1 MTETVQEANTTAGA
15 GLNPS
20 RVFIERPVATTLL
33 TIAVAIAGIIAFVV
47 LPVSP
52 LPQVDFPTIT
62 VAASLPGASPDIM
75 ASSVATPLERQFG
88 HIAGVTEMTSSSS
101 LGTSSVTLQF
111 DLSRDINGAAR
122 DVEAGINAARSYLPA
137 NLPANPTYRK
147 VNPADSPIMVL
158 GLQSDVYDIPTL
170 YDEAS
175 TVIEQRVSQISGV
188 GQVTVVGASLP
199 AVRVELNPQQLA
211 SYGISLPA
219 VQQVIAGQ
227 NANTAKG
234 QVSNGSNT
242 VDILVNDQISKA
254 AAYKPLV
261 VGYHDGSAVRLQ
273 DVAEVVDSQQT
284 IRQAGFLNGK
294 PSVNMLIFRQP
305 GANIITT
312 VDAVKAAIP
321 SLQATVP
328 RGQHIITI
336 LDRTLTIR
344 ASVSNIEGTLVI
356 SVVLVIFVVFVFL
369 RSLPATIV
377 PAVAVPVSL
386 IGTCAVMYLCG
397 FSLDNLSLMALAIAS
412 GFVVDDAIVVMENIS
427 RHLEEGLSPMQ
438 ASLKGAQEIGFTVFS
453 ISISLIAVFIP
464 LLLMG
469 GIIGR
474 LFREFAITLS
484 TAILVSMVI
493 SLTTTPMI
501 CSRVLRS
508 EREVKHG
515 RLYGWSERVFNALLS
530 GYRKSLTWVLDHPAL
545 MLVVFIT
552 TVGLNVFLFTRLS
565 QGFFPQQDTGVM
577 IGGMQ
582 GPQDTSFYAMEKA
595 VQQAVKIIK
604 SDPGV
609 QNVMAFTGGQ
619 GAANN
624 GFTFIALKPL
634 GSGKDERTASAAEI
648 IARLRG
654 KLAGVKG
661 AQTFLQPVQDIRI
674 GGRQSNAQ
682 YQYTLKAETTAQL
695 LQYGPPLLSALR
707 KAPGIQDANSDQ
719 QNDGLQALMTYD
731 RPTAARLGIT
741 PQLMDSTLYDAFGQA
756 EVSTIYSE
764 LNQYYVVMEVA
775 PRFWSTPQGLK
786 DVYIVPKSGGGAV
799 PLNSVM
805 HYAPSTS
812 PLSVNHT
819 GLFPSVTVNFN
830 LAPGVSLSQA
840 TQEISDIEKQLG
852 VPDSVHGQY
861 AGTLQ
866 AYKDS
871 LSSEYFLI
879 IAALFAV
886 YIVLGVLYE
895 SLVHPITILSTLP
908 SASLGAFLALL
919 ITKTDLNVM
928 SIIGI
933 VLLIGI
939 VKKNAIMMIDF
950 ALNAERV
957 EGMDTRD
964 SIFQASMLRF
974 RPILMT
980 TMAALFGAVP
990 LAIGT
995 GMGSELRRPL
1005 GISIIGG
1012 LLVSQVLTLYT
1023 TPVIYLFMD
1032 NLRLKVQGDKHAR
1045 LFTATPAAA
1054 R

>member
-1 MTETVQEANTTAGA
+1 MS
-15 GLNPS
+15 PS

-33 TIAVAIAGIIAFVV
+33 TIAVAIAGFIAFLV

-62 VAASLPGASPDIM
+62 VAAQLPGASPDIM

-88 HIAGVTEMTSSSS
+88 HIAGVTEMTSSST
-101 LGTSSVTLQF
+101 LGTTSVTLQF
-111 DLSRDINGAAR
+111 DLSRDIDGAAR

-147 VNPADSPIMVL
+147 VNPADSPILVL
-158 GLQSDVYDIPTL
+158 GLQSDIYDVPTL

-175 TVIEQRVSQISGV
+175 TVMEQRISQIGGV

-199 AVRVELNPQQLA
+199 AVRVELNPDQLA

-227 NANTAKG
+227 NSDLAKG
-234 QVSNGSNT
+234 QIANGTVSA
-242 VDILVNDQISKA
+242 DILSNDQISKA
-254 AAYKPLV
+254 AQYKPLV
-261 VGYHDGSAVRLQ
+261 VGYHNGGAVRLQ
-273 DVAEVVDSQQT
+273 DVADVIDSQQT
-284 IRQAGFLNGK
+284 VRQAGFLNGK

-321 SLQATVP
+321 SLQATIP
-328 RGQHIITI
+328 QGEHIITI

-344 ASVSNIEGTLVI
+344 ASVSDIEFTLVI
-356 SVVLVIFVVFVFL
+356 SVILVILVVFVFL
-369 RSLPATIV
+369 RNVQATLV

-427 RHLEEGLSPMQ
+427 RHLEEGLLPMQ
-438 ASLKGAQEIGFTVFS
+438 AALKGAQEIGFTVLS

-493 SLTTTPMI
+493 SLTTTPMM

-508 EREVKHG
+508 EKEIQHG
-515 RLYGWSERVFNALLS
+515 KMYDWSERIFNGVLG
-530 GYRKSLTWVLDHPAL
+530 GYRRSLTWVLDHPAPIL
-545 MLVVFIT
+545 LVFLCT
-552 TVGLNVFLFTRLS
+552 LALNVFLILRIPK
-565 QGFFPQQDTGVM
+565 GFFPTQDTGVM
-577 IGGMQ
+577 SGGMQ
-582 GPQDTSFYAMEKA
+582 GPQDTSFYAMRNS
-595 VQQAVKIIK
+595 VQQAVTIIK

-609 QNVMAFTGGQ
+609 ANVMGFTGGQ
-619 GAANN
+619 GATNS

-634 GSGKDERTASAAEI
+634 DQRNESAAQI
-648 IARLRG
+648 INRLRPQ
-654 KLAGVKG
+654 LAKVPG
-661 AQTFLQPVQDIRI
+661 AATYLQAVQDIRI
-674 GGRQSNAQ
+674 GGRQSSAA
-682 YQYTLKAETTAQL
+682 YQYTLEAETTDELQ
-695 LQYGPPLLSALR
+695 QYGPQLLSALK
-707 KAPGIQDANSDQ
+707 KAPGFQDVNTDQ
-719 QNDGLQALMTYD
+719 QNNGLQALLTYD
-731 RPTAARLGIT
+731 RPTDARLGVT
-741 PQLMDSTLYDAFGQA
+741 PQLLDSTLYDAFGQA
-756 EVSTIYSE
+756 EVSVIDTE

-775 PRFWSTPQGLK
+775 PKYWKSPDGMK
-786 DVYIVPKSGGGAV
+786 DVYVVPKSGGGAV
-799 PLNSVM
+799 PLDSLM
-805 HYAPSTS
+805 HYVTSTAP
-812 PLSVNHT
+812 LAVNHT

-830 LAPGVSLSQA
+830 LAPGVSLGDA
-840 TQEISDIEKQLG
+840 TKEILDIQRKMG
-852 VPDSVHGQY
+852 VPQSVHGQF

-866 AYKDS
+866 AFQQS
-871 LSSEYFLI
+871 LGSEPYLI
-879 IAALFAV
+879 LTAILAV
-886 YIVLGVLYE
+886 YIVLGMLYE

-908 SASLGAFLALL
+908 SASLGAILALL
-919 ITKTDLNVM
+919 VTNTELDVM

-933 VLLIGI
+933 ILLIGI

-950 ALNAERV
+950 ALNAERN
-957 EGMDTRD
+957 EGKNTHD
-964 SIFQASMLRF
+964 SIFEACMLRF

-990 LAIGT
+990 LAVGT

-1032 NLRLKVQGDKHAR
+1032 NLRLKLQGDKNAR
-1045 LFTATPAAA
+1045 LLSPAMAA
-1054 R
+1054 Q

>member
-1 MTETVQEANTTAGA
+1 M
-15 GLNPS
+15 NPS
-20 RVFIERPVATTLL
+20 RIFIERPVATTLL
-33 TIAVAIAGIIAFVV
+33 TAAVAIAGAIAFVV

-88 HIAGVTEMTSSSS
+88 HISGVTEMTSSSS
-101 LGTSSVTLQF
+101 IGTSSVTLQF
-111 DLSRDINGAAR
+111 DLSRDIDGAAR

-175 TVIEQRVSQISGV
+175 TVIEQRVSQITGV

-199 AVRVELNPQQLA
+199 AVRVEINPNQLA
-211 SYGISLPA
+211 SYGISLPQ

-227 NANTAKG
+227 NSNLAKG
-234 QVSNGSNT
+234 QVANRDTTS
-242 VDILVNDQISKA
+242 DIVANDQISKA
-254 AAYKPLV
+254 VSYRPIII
-261 VGYHDGSAVRLQ
+261 GYHNGAAVRLQ
-273 DVAEVVDSQQT
+273 DVADVVDSQQT

-294 PSVNMLIFRQP
+294 PSVNMIIFRQP
-305 GANIITT
+305 GANIIST

-328 RGQHIITI
+328 TGQHIITI

-344 ASVSNIEGTLVI
+344 ASVKDIERTLIISVLLVI
-356 SVVLVIFVVFVFL
+356 LVVFLFL
-369 RSLPATIV
+369 RNLPATLV

-386 IGTCAVMYLCG
+386 IGTCAIMYLCG

-412 GFVVDDAIVVMENIS
+412 GFVVDDAIVVMENIA
-427 RHLEEGLSPMQ
+427 RHLEEGYTPV
-438 ASLKGAQEIGFTVFS
+438 AAALKGAEEIGFTVFS

-464 LLLMG
+464 LLFMG

-493 SLTTTPMI
+493 SLTTTPMM
-501 CSRVLRS
+501 CSLVLKS
-508 EREVKHG
+508 EHDIAHG
-515 RLYGWSERVFNALLS
+515 KLYRWSERGFDYVLR
-530 GYRKSLTWVLDHPAL
+530 GYRKTLNWTLDHPAL
-545 MLVVFIT
+545 ILLVFVA
-552 TVGLNVFLFTRLS
+552 TVALNVFLISIIQT
-565 QGFFPQQDTGVM
+565 GFFPQQDTGVM
-577 IGGMQ
+577 TGGMQ
-582 GPQDTSFYAMEKA
+582 GPQNTSFYAMRTA
-595 VQQAVKIIK
+595 VQQATEIIK
-604 SDPGV
+604 KDPAV
-609 QNVMAFTGGQ
+609 QNVMSFTGGQ
-619 GAANN
+619 GATNG

-634 GSGKDERTASAAEI
+634 GSGKDNREDSAAVVI
-648 IARLRG
+648 NRLRP
-654 KLAGVKG
+654 KLARVSG
-661 AQTFLQPVQDIRI
+661 AQTFLQAVQDIRI
-674 GGRQSNAQ
+674 GGRQSSAQ
-682 YQYTLKAETTAQL
+682 YQYTITAETSQDL
-695 LQYGPPLLSALR
+695 LKYGPPLLSAMR
-707 KAPGIQDANSDQ
+707 KAPGFQDANSDQ
-719 QNDGLQALMTYD
+719 QNNGLQALLSYD
-731 RPTAARLGIT
+731 RLTDARLGVT
-741 PQLMDSTLYDAFGQA
+741 PQLLDSTLYDAFGQA

-775 PRFWSTPQGLK
+775 PKYWQTPEGLK
-786 DVYIVPKSGGGAV
+786 DTYVIPKQGGGPI
-799 PLNSVM
+799 PLNSLLTW
-805 HYAPSTS
+805 APSTS
-812 PLSVNHT
+812 PLSLNHT

-830 LAPGVSLSQA
+830 LAPNVSLGQA
-840 TQEISDIEKQLG
+840 TQEIAQLQQKLG
-852 VPDSVHGQY
+852 FPKSVHGQF

-866 AYKDS
+866 AYKQS
-871 LSSEYFLI
+871 LGSEPYLI
-879 IAALFAV
+879 GTAILAV
-886 YIVLGVLYE
+886 YLVLGILYE
-895 SLVHPITILSTLP
+895 SLIHPITILSTLP
-908 SASLGAFLALL
+908 SASVGAMIALIL
-919 ITKTDLNVM
+919 TGTELDVM

-933 VLLIGI
+933 ILLIGI

-950 ALNAERV
+950 ALNAERI
-957 EGMDTRD
+957 EGKNTRD
-964 SIFQASMLRF
+964 SIFEASTLRF

-990 LAIGT
+990 LALGT

-1012 LLVSQVLTLYT
+1012 LIVSQVLTLYT

-1032 NLRLKVQGDKHAR
+1032 NLRLMVKGDRNAR
-1045 LFTATPAAA
+1045 LFTKRTADPTIAHANA
-1054 R
+1054 